1 MDKTLAAKILAG
13 MALCIPAAM
22 QPVRAGLPVID
33 ASNLSQNSV
42 SALENVAHTLKQI
55 QQYRTQLQQYQNM
68 LQNTAAP
75 PSFIW
80 DQATQTMNLLR
91 REIDTLSYYKSS
103 LGSIDAYLRKYR
115 STSDYR
121 GSPCFSVRGCTQAE
135 WNAMSDAQR
144 LGSDAQK
151 RSTDA
156 LFRGLDRQQDAME
169 ADARKLTQLQ
179 AAAQGASGQMQ
190 AIGYANQLAS
200 QQATQLLQI
209 RGLLIS
215 QQNVIATRYQS
226 LADREAMQR
235 ASDEV
240 VLSNT
245 YKPSPARGW

>member
-1 MDKTLAAKILAG
+1 MDKSLAAKIMAG
-13 MALCIPAAM
+13 MVLCIPIAM
-22 QPVRAGLPVID
+22 QPARAGLPVID

-75 PSFIW
+75 PAFIW
-80 DQATQTMNLLR
+80 DQASQTMNLLR
-91 REIDTLSYYKSS
+91 REIDTLGYYKSS

-115 STSDYR
+115 SASDYR

-135 WNAMSDAQR
+135 WNAMSDSQR

-169 ADARKLTQLQ
+169 ADARQLMKLQ

-226 LADREAMQR
+226 LADREAMQQ

-245 YKPSPARGW
+245 YRPSPARGW